1 MTRYAVTSTEQPN
14 FPQMNQVCTHLR
26 DRLPVVCPDE
36 RPRSVEGGFPRLE
49 PGDDVAQVLRVNGSG
64 RGRPS
69 RGPAFRVSDVG
80 TAANSGRSDRLS
92 PMAQQ

>member
-1 MTRYAVTSTEQPN
+1 MTRYAVTRALSSQT
-14 FPQMNQVCTHLR
+14 FHRRIKCVHTSGIGYGRLR
-26 DRLPVVCPDE
+26 RE
-36 RPRSVEGGFPRLE
+36 RPSSVEGGFPRLE